1 MSGSL
6 FGTDGIR
13 GRVNEYPMTAEMS
26 LRVGKAVAAVL
37 GGGGDKRPRVVVG
50 KDTRVSGY
58 MIETALT
65 SGLVSMGMDVLL
77 VGPMPTPAVAHLTKS
92 MACTAGIMITAS
104 HNPYT
109 DNGVKIFGSDGFKLS
124 DELESEIEKHVLA
137 EEQASGLAPEK
148 IGKAY
153 RIDDARGRYIEFVKQ
168 TADNIGLHGLKVVVD
183 CGHGAAYDIAPMI
196 FRELGAEVISHGVQP
211 DGYNINRDCG
221 ALYPEAAAKLVVE
234 HGADLGI
241 SFDGDADRV
250 IFSSRDGQA
259 IHGDRI
265 LGLCALGLK
274 NREELEKDTM
284 VVTVMSN
291 LGLIEAMRREGIR
304 VETTAVGDRNV
315 IECLRGND
323 YVFGGENSGHLVFSR
338 YSTTGDGLLSAL
350 QVLRLMKESGKG
362 LGELASIMDEYPTEL
377 INLAVASKPPLE
389 SIQSLRDLISEAD
402 EAFGHEGRQLIR
414 YSGTE
419 NKIRILVE
427 HKDAAA
433 CRLWAQRFQQLIEK
447 EIGTQTAS

>member
-1 MSGSL
+1 MMKDSL

-13 GRVNEYPMTAEMS
+13 GRVNEYPMTPDMS
-26 LRVGKAVAAVL
+26 LRVGKAVASVL
-37 GGGGDKRPRVVVG
+37 GSAGEDGRRRVILG

-124 DELESEIEKHVLA
+124 DELEQLIESHVLA
-137 EEQASGLAPEK
+137 EEQVPGLEPEK

-196 FRELGAEVISHGVQP
+196 FRELGAEVISYGVQP
-211 DGYNINRDCG
+211 DGYNINKGCG
-221 ALYPEAAAKLVVE
+221 ALHPEAAAELVQAN
-234 HGADLGI
+234 GADLGI

-250 IFSSRDGQA
+250 IFSCANGRV
-259 IHGDRI
+259 IPGDRV

-274 NREELEKDTM
+274 RQGELDKDTM
-284 VVTVMSN
+284 VATVMSN
-291 LGLIEAMRREGIR
+291 LGLIEAMRREGIE
-304 VETTAVGDRNV
+304 VVTTAVGDRNV
-315 IECLRGND
+315 IECLRSND
-323 YVFGGENSGHLVFSR
+323 YVFGGENSGHLVFSK

-350 QVLRLMKESGKG
+350 QVLRLMKESGQG
-362 LGELASIMDEYPTEL
+362 LAELAAIMDEYPSEL
-377 INLAVASKPPLE
+377 INLPVNSKPPLE
-389 SIQSLRDLISEAD
+389 DIAGLSELIAAAD
-402 EAFGHEGRQLIR
+402 SAFGDDGRHLIR

-427 HKDAAA
+427 HKQLDA
-433 CRLWAQRFQQLIEK
+433 CKDWASRFQQLIEK
-447 EIGTQTAS
+447 EIGQS

>member
-1 MSGSL
+1 MSKDSL

-13 GRVNEYPMTAEMS
+13 GRVNEYPMTADMS
-26 LRVGKAVAAVL
+26 LRVGKAVATVL
-37 GGGGDKRPRVVVG
+37 NQGGEQRPRVVLG

-109 DNGVKIFGSDGFKLS
+109 DNGVKIFGHDGYKLS
-124 DELESEIEKHVLA
+124 DELEEQIESHVLSD
-137 EEQASGLAPEK
+137 EQRPGLAPEK
-148 IGKAY
+148 IGKAF

-168 TADNIGLHGLKVVVD
+168 TADNIALHGLKVVVD

-196 FRELGAEVISHGVQP
+196 FRELGAKVIECGVDP
-211 DGYNINRDCG
+211 DGYNINKDCG
-221 ALYPEAAAKLVVE
+221 ALYPEAAAKLVLE
-234 HGADLGI
+234 HKADLGI

-250 IFSSRDGQA
+250 IFSGADGRV
-259 IHGDRI
+259 IHGDRV
-265 LGLCALGLK
+265 LALCAIGLK
-274 NREELEKDTM
+274 NRGELAGNAM
-284 VVTVMSN
+284 AVTIMSN
-291 LGLIEAMRREGIR
+291 LGMIEAMRREGIE

-315 IECLRGND
+315 IECLRSRD
-323 YVFGGENSGHLVFSR
+323 FVFGGENSGHLVFSR
-338 YSTTGDGLLSAL
+338 YSTTGDGLMSAL

-362 LGELASIMDEYPTEL
+362 LAELAAVMEEYPAQL
-377 INLAVASKPPLE
+377 INLPVASKPPLDEINGLAELIKQAE
-389 SIQSLRDLISEAD
+389 SE
-402 EAFGHEGRQLIR
+402 FGQQGRQLIR

-427 HKDAAA
+427 HKDGAT
-433 CRLWAQRFQQLIEK
+433 CRSWAEKFKELISK
-447 EIGTQTAS
+447 EIG

>member
-1 MSGSL
+1 MKKNSL

-26 LRVGKAVAAVL
+26 LRIGKAVASVL
-37 GGGGDKRPRVVVG
+37 RSDHSNRPRVVLG

-124 DELESEIEKHVLA
+124 DELEDEIEDYVLGD
-137 EEQASGLAPEK
+137 EQASGLHPEQ

-153 RIDDARGRYIEFVKQ
+153 RIDDARGRYIAFIKQ
-168 TADNIGLHGLKVVVD
+168 TVDNIALHGMKVVVD

-196 FRELGAEVISHGVQP
+196 FSELGAEVISCGVEP

-221 ALYPEAAAKLVVE
+221 ALHPEAAAELVVR
-234 HGADLGI
+234 HQAHLGI

-250 IFSSRDGQA
+250 IFSDAQGRV
-259 IHGDRI
+259 IHGDRV

-274 NREELEKDTM
+274 NQGELNKNAM
-284 VVTVMSN
+284 VATVMSN
-291 LGLIEAMRREGIR
+291 LGLVEAMRREGIL
-304 VETTAVGDRNV
+304 VEITAVGDRNV
-315 IECLRGND
+315 IECLRNND
-323 YVFGGENSGHLVFSR
+323 YSFGGENSGHLVFSK

-350 QVLRLMKESGKG
+350 RVLRLMKESGKT
-362 LGELASIMDEYPTEL
+362 LAELAAMMEEYPAEL
-377 INLAVASKPPLE
+377 VNLPVASKPPLE
-389 SIQSLRDLISEAD
+389 NIAGLSDLIEQAE
-402 EAFGHEGRQLIR
+402 EAFGKDGRQLIR

-427 HKDAAA
+427 HKDDKI
-433 CRLWAQRFQQLIEK
+433 CSEWSQRFRTLIAK
-447 EIGTQTAS
+447 EIS

>member
-1 MSGSL
+1 MSRDKL

-26 LRVGKAVAAVL
+26 LRAGKAVAAVL
-37 GGGGDKRPRVVVG
+37 RSDDPNRNRVILG

-65 SGLVSMGMDVLL
+65 SGLVSMGMEVFL

-92 MACTAGIMITAS
+92 MGCAAGIMITAS

-109 DNGVKIFGSDGFKLS
+109 DNGVKIFGSDGYKLN
-124 DELESEIEKHVLA
+124 DDLETAIEADMLSESQGA
-137 EEQASGLAPEK
+137 GLGPEG

-168 TADNIGLHGLKVVVD
+168 TADNISLHGMKVVVD

-196 FRELGAEVISHGVQP
+196 FRELGAKVVSHGVEP

-221 ALYPEAAAKLVVE
+221 ALHPEAAAKLVVE

-250 IFSSRDGQA
+250 IFSDAAGQVVS
-259 IHGDRI
+259 GDRI

-274 NREELEKDTM
+274 RHGELEKSTL
-284 VVTVMSN
+284 VATVMSN
-291 LGLIEAMRREGIR
+291 LGLVEAMRREGIE
-304 VETTAVGDRNV
+304 VVATAVGDRNV
-315 IECLRGND
+315 IERLRAD
-323 YVFGGENSGHLVFSR
+323 KLSFGGENSGHLIFAD

-350 QVLRLMKESGKG
+350 QVLRLMKQSGQG
-362 LGELASIMDEYPTEL
+362 LADLAADMEEYPSEL
-377 INLAVASKPPLE
+377 INLPVSSKPPLE
-389 SIQSLRDLISEAD
+389 GVDALQDLIAEAK
-402 EAFGHEGRQLIR
+402 EAFGDHGRQLIR

-427 HKDAAA
+427 HRDAAI
-433 CRLWAQRFQQLIEK
+433 CSEWAQRLRKTIET
-447 EIGTQTAS
+447 ELG